1 MADPTEYIEA
11 FNPGADVTFSVGAG
25 GARAGRVVEINGSRT
40 VTETAGASAK
50 VAGVSARTAKE
61 GESVVVKHGKWQRLI
76 AAGAIAAGDRVASAS
91 QGRVASA
98 TSGATIGLAIA
109 AAADGATVLVRLDQ

>member
-1 MADPTEYIEA
+1 MADPIEYIEA
-11 FNPGADVTFSVGAG
+11 FNPGADVTMSVGAG
-25 GARAGRVVEINGSRT
+25 GVRAGRVVEINGSRT
-40 VTETAGASAK
+40 VTETAAASAK
-50 VAGVSARTAKE
+50 VTGVAARTAKE

-76 AAGAIAAGDRVASAS
+76 AAGVIAAGDRVASAS

-109 AAADGATVLVRLDQ
+109 AAADGATALVRLDQ